1 MLEAHR
7 VSSFRPRWEV
17 REDGAPLLVLEKKGW
32 RSGVEYTLDGT
43 SYEVRSTWTGSR
55 YTLASGDS
63 EIAHAER
70 IGRKHWSVTT
80 PEGEFRFRRRSIWK
94 SDQEWVAGPDS
105 SAVLGSIRRTGTLA
119 RRRRGAAARHAGPG
133 RGVRAR
139 GRAAHVGAGCRRS
152 GERGR
157 GDLTAG
163 GTTAASVVHPTA
175 SATIVATPSGG

>member
-55 YTLASGDS
+55 YTLTRDDA
-63 EIAHAER
+63 EVAHAER

-80 PEGEFRFRRRSIWK
+80 PTGEYHFRRRSIWK
-94 SDQEWVAGPDS
+94 SDQEWVPDPD
-105 SAVLGSIRRTGTLA
+105 ADEALGAIRRTGTWRGDAEAELPGLPTPLA
-119 RRRRGAAARHAGPG
+119 VFVLAVVLLMWEQAAAAATAGAAT
-133 RGVRAR
+133 
-139 GRAAHVGAGCRRS
+139 S
-152 GERGR
+152 
-157 GDLTAG
+157 
-163 GTTAASVVHPTA
+163 
-175 SATIVATPSGG
+175 